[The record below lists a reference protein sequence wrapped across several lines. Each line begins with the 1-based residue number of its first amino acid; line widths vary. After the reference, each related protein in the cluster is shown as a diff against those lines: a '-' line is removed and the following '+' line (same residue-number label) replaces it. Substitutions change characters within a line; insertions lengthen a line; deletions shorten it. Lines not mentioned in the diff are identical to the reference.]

1 MSSDHDQPPASGEVP
16 AARLRPRTLDLT
28 ADEIAPEPVRTTATD
43 APEGPPP
50 EGADHAAPRPE
61 AASATSAD
69 PDTAAG
75 AAPSGDLPPE
85 PPGDVPPRRRGWLP
99 AGVSMLGAGVA
110 GARIVLAVLGTMGLL
125 TSRDNGL
132 SDLDA
137 RLAGIELEVRDLAA
151 RTPVAGVDGRVLDE
165 VTGRLDTLEAAVVT
179 SRPAAGDPSLSNR
192 IAAMNGEVKALAET
206 IATLGRRDDEALA
219 AARAAQ
225 TRADATNAAL
235 AALAQKIP
243 SAVVER
249 SEVDALAGRVAA
261 VEKSEKTAASGDR
274 AVRLVLVATAL
285 KLAAERGE
293 PFAGELAAAKA
304 HGAEPNLTAADVPFA
319 AAGVPTVAMLAR
331 ELGALAASLRPA
343 QSAPPRESFLER
355 LQGNAEKLVRMR
367 PTEEVAG
374 TDAAAVASRLE
385 GKAAQEDLAG
395 AQAELAKLPPAA
407 RAPAEAWVAKV
418 QARTAALDA
427 SRRLAADALAGLG
440 K

>member
-1 MSSDHDQPPASGEVP
+1 VSSDHDQPPASGEVP

-50 EGADHAAPRPE
+50 EGADHAAPHPD

-69 PDTAAG
+69 PDTVAG
-75 AAPSGDLPPE
+75 AASSGNPPAEPSSE
-85 PPGDVPPRRRGWLP
+85 VAPRRRGWLP

-110 GARIVLAVLGTMGLL
+110 GAGIVLAVLGTMGLL
-125 TSRDNGL
+125 SSRDNGV
-132 SDLDA
+132 SALDA

-225 TRADATNAAL
+225 TRADAAAAAV

-261 VEKSEKTAASGDR
+261 VEKSEKSAASGDR

-285 KLAAERGE
+285 KSAAERGE

-304 HGAEPNLTAADVPFA
+304 LGADPKLTAALEPFA

>member
-69 PDTAAG
+69 PDTVAG
-75 AAPSGDLPPE
+75 AASSGNPPAEPSSE
-85 PPGDVPPRRRGWLP
+85 VPPRRRGWLP

-110 GARIVLAVLGTMGLL
+110 GAGIVLAVLGTMGLL
-125 TSRDNGL
+125 TSRDNGV
-132 SDLDA
+132 SALDA

-206 IATLGRRDDEALA
+206 IATLGRRGDEALA

-225 TRADATNAAL
+225 TRADAAAAAV

-243 SAVVER
+243 SAAVER

-285 KLAAERGE
+285 KSAAERGE
-293 PFAGELAAAKA
+293 PFAGELAAAKSL
-304 HGAEPNLTAADVPFA
+304 GAEPKLTAALEPFA

-343 QSAPPRESFLER
+343 QSAPPRASFLER